1 MLYCEKTRFSFY
13 NQNKRLLVLPSRCCS
28 LSEMPAD
35 DEDASKSEKSSCF
48 WMNRFLKS
56 LQRSQT
62 FTSDKNHPTLTP
74 LLTFLLTQSYPNVS
88 AGWGSFFI
96 SAFFFSFPSSSFSSP
111 SSSSSA
117 APRPVVP
124 GPPLSLPMTPIAE
137 TSRGKDGTK
146 NEDEPGQEASGPQPS
161 LDTPSLP
168 TPGHGAPP
176 WGQLVPLGLLVWW
189 WWR

>member
-1 MLYCEKTRFSFY
+1 MCLDVTVIEGEMLYCEKTRFSSY

-35 DEDASKSEKSSCF
+35 DEDASKSGKSSCF

-96 SAFFFSFPSSSFSSP
+96 SAFFFFLPP
-111 SSSSSA
+111 
-117 APRPVVP
+117 
-124 GPPLSLPMTPIAE
+124 PPLSPPPRLPPPRLLGQL
-137 TSRGKDGTK
+137 SRGLRCLC
-146 NEDEPGQEASGPQPS
+146 P
-161 LDTPSLP
+161 
-168 TPGHGAPP
+168 
-176 WGQLVPLGLLVWW
+176 
-189 WWR
+189 